1 MRARKLVAALSVY
14 SMLLSQVPFEGIT
27 ALTANLAPDVPV
39 AVAQTTSSGDFQFE
53 QLSLGSKYQI
63 TWLTT
68 ITCRNPNGTTQ
79 TYLGLDGRG
88 ILVELGIPN
97 LVAKAI
103 RDKNLNYTQ
112 PTKPLVSSRGGGGG
126 GNRWTIGTP
135 EVETLNA
142 VCKILGSPQDTYVS
156 FDCHDG
162 ERGQYPAG
170 KCNYH
175 SPADDPP
182 NDDKM
187 MRFVGPFVIPQCQ
200 DGIDNDGDGKTD
212 FPQDPGCSNNQ
223 DDDEGP
229 FNAQCGDGI
238 DNDGDGAVDY
248 PNDFSCSSRTD
259 DDETNPKSQCQ
270 DGVDNDGDGKTDFP
284 QDPGCSSKQD
294 NDEGPFNG
302 QCGDGVDNDN
312 DGAADFPNDFSCSS
326 TTDDDETNPKS
337 QCQDGVDNDGDGKTD
352 FPQDPGCSSKQDNDE
367 GPFNGQ
373 CGDGIDNDGDGAV
386 DYPNDFS
393 CSSSTDDDETN
404 PKAQCQDGID
414 NDGDVKTDFP
424 QDPGCSSKQDNDE
437 GPFNGQC
444 GDGIDNDGDGATDF
458 PNDFSCSSS
467 TDDDETNPKS
477 QCQDGIDNDNDGRID
492 FPQDPGCTSKQDND
506 ESNEPQCQNNKDDD
520 GDGATDYPNDF
531 SCSSATDT
539 DETNPKSQCQ
549 DGVDNDGDGKTDFG
563 TAASNDPGC
572 VSKQDNDE
580 FNAATADLS
589 ISKSG
594 PTTVNRGSTVT
605 YTLIGSNAGPN
616 TATNITISDAIPTG
630 LTFNAAGSDAS
641 CVQNGTSILC
651 NNFSLA
657 AGQLRTVRVAFN
669 VPSTV
674 ACGSTIQNRAAI
686 STSITDPNPNN
697 NQSSTISTT
706 VNCVQCSDG
715 VDNDNDGATDY
726 PADFSCSNASDTD
739 ETNPKAQCQDG
750 IDNDADGLID
760 FPNDPG
766 CASKQDND
774 ENNSAVTRKS
784 QI

>member
-302 QCGDGVDNDN
+302 QCGDG
-312 DGAADFPNDFSCSS
+312 
-326 TTDDDETNPKS
+326 
-337 QCQDGVDNDGDGKTD
+337 
-352 FPQDPGCSSKQDNDE
+352 
-367 GPFNGQ
+367 
-373 CGDGIDNDGDGAV
+373 IDNDGDGAV

-414 NDGDVKTDFP
+414 NDGDGKTDFP
-424 QDPGCSSKQDNDE
+424 QDPGCSNNQDDDE
-437 GPFNGQC
+437 GPFNAQC

-458 PNDFSCSSS
+458 PNDFSCSST

-477 QCQDGIDNDNDGRID
+477 QCQDGIDNDGDGKIDFSQDPGCSSKQDNDEGPFNTQCNDGIDNDGDGKID
-492 FPQDPGCTSKQDND
+492 FPQDPDCTAPTDSTEVAQFDLNVQKQG
-506 ESNEPQCQNNKDDD
+506 P
-520 GDGATDYPNDF
+520 ATI
-531 SCSSATDT
+531 A
-539 DETNPKSQCQ
+539 K
-549 DGVDNDGDGKTDFG
+549 GG
-563 TAASNDPGC
+563 TALYTLQVTNVGPDTVSNAIVQDIVTTDPVHIIPVFVVGQSSQECVLGNDPQGRRVDC
-572 VSKQDNDE
+572 TLSSLPAGQSKT
-580 FNAATADLS
+580 FTVAFAA
-589 ISKSG
+589 SG
-594 PTTVNRGSTVT
+594 NIECGTDVV
-605 YTLIGSNAGPN
+605 N
-616 TATNITISDAIPTG
+616 TAHVPRPDGSYEQGNI
-630 LTFNAAGSDAS
+630 
-641 CVQNGTSILC
+641 V
-651 NNFSLA
+651 
-657 AGQLRTVRVAFN
+657 RTR
-669 VPSTV
+669 
-674 ACGSTIQNRAAI
+674 
-686 STSITDPNPNN
+686 IT
-697 NQSSTISTT
+697 
-706 VNCVQCSDG
+706 CAQCS
-715 VDNDNDGATDY
+715 
-726 PADFSCSNASDTD
+726 
-739 ETNPKAQCQDG
+739 
-750 IDNDADGLID
+750 
-760 FPNDPG
+760 
-766 CASKQDND
+766 
-774 ENNSAVTRKS
+774 
-784 QI
+784 